1 MKLST
6 STKSNIVT
14 GMCYLFVLLFVYAAV
29 SKLLDF
35 NTFQNQLGQS
45 PLLSAYAHWVVW
57 AVPISEILIAILLCI
72 GRFRILGL
80 YGFYGLMVMFTAYI
94 IIILNFTSFVPCSCG
109 GVLEELGWTE
119 HLIFNIVFILLSG
132 ISILFLST
140 KKSKT
145 LLKLSI
151 LTIFGIIVVTIIF
164 LSSEKQIKRNNAFI
178 RRYMPHPIEKI
189 GEFDLEYNSYYI
201 AGMDDDTIY
210 LGNYNA
216 PLFMMSLDTSLKHAN
231 KFQVAID
238 SMHLPYRRVR
248 ISVNPPYFYVGDG
261 TVPVLFIGKISN
273 WRAKVYSYDNA
284 YFTQSVAA
292 DSVHIGILTVSSETM
307 SNTFGLMQK
316 GKDSIV
322 TILNTD
328 ILEKQTD
335 GTFGTDG
342 ILLWNDAHQQFIYTY
357 FYQNSYEVTDR
368 DMSYQFTGKTID
380 TIRKPVLDIAHYKTM
395 DEYKLGAAKS
405 ITVNKQSATYGDYLY
420 IHSDRL
426 GRYEDEEVLQAAGI
440 IDVYNITD
448 NSYVF
453 SFYLYHQAE
462 KKLSEFRIHKDLLVA
477 IVGNRLWLYRLKPEY
492 FYPGS
497 NAKHTVQFQEEDRTP
512 VEKSRSQIK

>member
-1 MKLST
+1 
-6 STKSNIVT
+6 
-14 GMCYLFVLLFVYAAV
+14 MCYLFVLLFVYAAV

-57 AVPISEILIAILLCI
+57 AVPVSEILIAILLCI
-72 GRFRILGL
+72 DRFRMLGL
-80 YGFYGLMVMFTAYI
+80 YGFYGLMVMFTTYI

-109 GVLEELGWTE
+109 GVLEKLGWTE
-119 HLIFNIVFILLSG
+119 HLIFNIVFIVLSG
-132 ISILFLST
+132 ISILFLSV

-145 LLKLSI
+145 LLKLSV
-151 LTIFGIIVVTIIF
+151 LTILSIIVVTIIF

-189 GEFDLEYNSYYI
+189 GEYDLEYNSYYL
-201 AGMDDDTIY
+201 AGMDDETIY
-210 LGNYNA
+210 IGNYNA
-216 PLFMMSLDTSLKHAN
+216 PLFMMSLDILLKHTN

-261 TVPVLFIGKISN
+261 TVPVLFRGKIDDWKAS
-273 WRAKVYSYDNA
+273 VLSYDKA
-284 YFTQSVAA
+284 YFTQFVVS
-292 DSVHIGILTVSSETM
+292 DSVHIGITTVSSETM
-307 SNTFGLMQK
+307 NNALGLMQK
-316 GKDSIV
+316 VEDSIV

-335 GTFGTDG
+335 DTFGSDG
-342 ILLWNDAHQQFIYTY
+342 ILLWSGAHQQFIYTY
-357 FYQNSYEVTDR
+357 FYQNSYEVTDKGL
-368 DMSYQFTGKTID
+368 SYQFTGKTID
-380 TIRKPVLDIAHYKTM
+380 TISRPILDIAHYKTT

-405 ITVNKQSATYGDYLY
+405 IRVNRQSATYGDYLY

-426 GRYEDEEVLQAAGI
+426 GRYEEEEVLQAAGI

-453 SFYLYHQAE
+453 SFYLYHQAGKE
-462 KKLSEFRIHKDLLVA
+462 LSEFLIYKDLLVA
-477 IVGNRLWLYRLKPEY
+477 IVDNRLWLYRLKPEY
-492 FYPGS
+492 FNPGS
-497 NAKHTVQFQEEDRTP
+497 NTKHTVQFQEEDRTP